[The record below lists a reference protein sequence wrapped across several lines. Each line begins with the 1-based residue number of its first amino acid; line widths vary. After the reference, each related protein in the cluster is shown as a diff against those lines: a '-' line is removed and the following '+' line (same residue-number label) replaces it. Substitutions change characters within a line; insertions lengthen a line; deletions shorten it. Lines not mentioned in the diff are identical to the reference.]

1 LARDGEQNEKERWI
15 NLIGELAGSISI
27 KRPKEV
33 IWQSS
38 EVHSHCFVLIILT
51 YFFFFYSFFPSVL
64 KI

>member
-38 EVHSHCFVLIILT
+38 EVHSHCFVPLLT
-51 YFFFFYSFFPSVL
+51 
-64 KI
+64 